1 MFKALIGAAVVV
13 LLAVLSKTRNY
24 YIAGLVPLFP
34 TFALI
39 AHYIVGKGRSLDDLK
54 TTIVFGMWSIIP
66 SSISPR
72 STCWSSA
79 SAWRPRWPRR
89 RWPGWWRQACWWA
102 SGYACTPE
110 TASAASELD
119 DAGLPMGLQVRH
131 YRRQQRLLEG
141 LLEAMG
147 ETGDQLQ
154 LRATD
159 MRRHARRA
167 SPAAADRRCH
177 GSPGSAPADGS
188 AAAPAGFG
196 EDRQQLPLHAFR
208 VERAVVGTCGLQ
220 QKLLAIIAHF
230 RAAQRRQQVGLLLDR
245 LLAAG
250 RLAPRQQRS
259 SDSLGAGRPSAPELV
274 ITRVRLSRR
283 CGAMSAMC
291 WAIIPP
297 MLAPSTW
304 AWGYPARR
312 ADAGHRRPCR

>member
-66 SSISPR
+66 YFVYLAALYLLVER
-72 STCWSSA
+72 FRL
-79 SAWRPRWPRR
+79 RPRWPWR

-159 MRRHARRA
+159 MRRHV
-167 SPAAADRRCH
+167 
-177 GSPGSAPADGS
+177 
-188 AAAPAGFG
+188 
-196 EDRQQLPLHAFR
+196 HA
-208 VERAVVGTCGLQ
+208 V
-220 QKLLAIIAHF
+220 H
-230 RAAQRRQQVGLLLDR
+230 
-245 LLAAG
+245 
-250 RLAPRQQRS
+250 
-259 SDSLGAGRPSAPELV
+259 
-274 ITRVRLSRR
+274 
-283 CGAMSAMC
+283 
-291 WAIIPP
+291 
-297 MLAPSTW
+297 
-304 AWGYPARR
+304 
-312 ADAGHRRPCR
+312 HR